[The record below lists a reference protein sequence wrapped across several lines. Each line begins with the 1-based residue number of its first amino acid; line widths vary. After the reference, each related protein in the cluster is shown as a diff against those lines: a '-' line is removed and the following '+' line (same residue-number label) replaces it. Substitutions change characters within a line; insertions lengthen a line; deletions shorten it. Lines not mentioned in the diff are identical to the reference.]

1 MGISDILKINFCF
14 AIGGILFSHLATFS
28 FAQDTKSTQPKNLAD
43 AFGGT
48 QPNSP
53 KAELVEEVEPIVVG
67 REKWNSPSP
76 AGSNAKPDD
85 KSNYG
90 GQNTKIGELD
100 PLETKQGQIKPSIMP
115 IKPPGIPPAVNIH
128 RNFEGK
134 LVLKPRKFGFQR
146 DFPFQLEN
154 SRGKRLAFIDTKG
167 IRSIDPLSLKD
178 KKVNIL
184 GKLEPLKEGSDEL
197 VIRARILREVE

>member
-67 REKWNSPSP
+67 REKWDSPSP
-76 AGSNAKPDD
+76 AGSNAKLDD
-85 KSNYG
+85 NNKDGISGKASIVFDELSEKNVLGRFGWKSS
-90 GQNTKIGELD
+90 Q
-100 PLETKQGQIKPSIMP
+100 PSILQQTTDAAYHDMGLSNTFSS
-115 IKPPGIPPAVNIH
+115 KYWK
-128 RNFEGK
+128 NF
-134 LVLKPRKFGFQR
+134 LNLF
-146 DFPFQLEN
+146 
-154 SRGKRLAFIDTKG
+154 RLGLDIY
-167 IRSIDPLSLKD
+167 
-178 KKVNIL
+178 
-184 GKLEPLKEGSDEL
+184 
-197 VIRARILREVE
+197 